1 MGNVQIANRFFFFE
15 LQQLF
20 NVCWC
25 LSYKALCL
33 VKKYRA
39 TFSTYQ
45 VRLIVTWL
53 HAFSRGSRLLRKLTS
68 KADWLIF
75 NIVCECYIW
84 RE

>member
-1 MGNVQIANRFFFFE
+1 MGNVQIANRFFFSS
-15 LQQLF
+15 F
-20 NVCWC
+20 NNYLMFAGVCLTRLCDWLKNIAP
-25 LSYKALCL
+25 LSQP
-33 VKKYRA
+33 
-39 TFSTYQ
+39 YQ